1 MYPLDQRKPLEFFF
15 PRLVAMYA
23 VKIALRKALGK
34 RASAI
39 ITKLKKRQP
48 LSDDELEVRN
58 TISDLVQNGSK
69 GVAAICWEPGSSS
82 EDWGCVNI
90 MQYGSSRYRSVYW
103 IDDEFGEAKFFGSL
117 KVAKDYAVL
126 MCNPLPREGTC

>member
-15 PRLVAMYA
+15 PRLVAISA
-23 VKIALRKALGK
+23 VKIALRKAFGK

-48 LSDDELEVRN
+48 LSDDELDVRN
-58 TISDLVQNGSK
+58 ILSDLVQNGSK
-69 GVAAICWEPGSSS
+69 GVAAICWEPRSG

-90 MQYGSSRYRSVYW
+90 MQYGRRKYRSVYW
-103 IDDEFGEAKFFGSL
+103 IDDEFGEAKFFGNL
-117 KVAKDYAVL
+117 KVAKAYAVL
-126 MCNPLPREGTC
+126 MCNSLPPEGTS